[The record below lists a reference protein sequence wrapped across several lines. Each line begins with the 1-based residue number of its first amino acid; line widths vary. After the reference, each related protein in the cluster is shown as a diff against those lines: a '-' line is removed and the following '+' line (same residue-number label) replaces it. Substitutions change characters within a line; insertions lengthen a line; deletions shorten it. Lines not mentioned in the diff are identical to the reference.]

1 MDFNMAVLK
10 NVSLSRS
17 SLDQVRR
24 CAGVP
29 FHLEKLNDFAQV
41 QLRTYIMLASSFL
54 ALDTTLKEHPQDGI
68 ASWRL
73 GWDRIVD
80 LLTALH
86 YRGELEYATVNA
98 ASSQSRP
105 LTLMSRVEH
114 PSIGALSECWSVS
127 ASYKGVEGGREGVRE
142 IATRLKK
149 LLDED
154 GVRYKGQAVYVP

>member
-1 MDFNMAVLK
+1 M
-10 NVSLSRS
+10 SHY
-17 SLDQVRR
+17 LDRHWIR
-24 CAGVP
+24 LDGVP
-29 FHLEKLNDFAQV
+29 LHLQKLNDFAQA
-41 QLRTYIMLASSFL
+41 QLRAYIMLASSFL

-68 ASWRL
+68 TSWRL

-86 YRGELEYATVNA
+86 YRGELEFATVNA
-98 ASSQSRP
+98 ASSQSRLP
-105 LTLMSRVEH
+105 TLMSRVEH
-114 PSIGALSECWSVS
+114 PSIGALSECWSVTS
-127 ASYKGVEGGREGVRE
+127 SYKGLEGGRDGVRE